1 MHYIFEKI
9 YLGPLPQIKKDM
21 GQVGNFASH
30 LFWLKMENNSTIKED
45 GRFYIFKKKKP
56 FLQAPQSPLSSSW
69 LELKIPKQL
78 YYKLLQNQVW
88 R

>member
-30 LFWLKMENNSTIKED
+30 LFWLKMKNNSTIKED
-45 GRFYIFKKKKP
+45 GRFYIFFFK
-56 FLQAPQSPLSSSW
+56 
-69 LELKIPKQL
+69 
-78 YYKLLQNQVW
+78 N
-88 R
+88 